1 MATVTH
7 SQLTG
12 SNLHECKGAA
22 TATAGQVPVADGNG
36 KAVFKSLPYSAIA
49 NTPLTPSVIFNGT
62 AVSVSPK
69 IFHFI
74 TTASMGNWSVAI
86 NGLTTLHGVQATC
99 ISNTSG
105 AANAFKATVNTA
117 TSINITGQVVNANGS
132 TLGTGQTVYVTVYG
146 I

>member
-12 SNLHECKGAA
+12 ANLHECKGAA
-22 TATAGQVPVADGNG
+22 TATAGQVPVATGNG
-36 KAVFKSLPYSAIA
+36 TAVFQQLPYSAIA
-49 NTPLTPSVIFNGT
+49 NTPITPSTVFNSTTVGVTPKILHFIAT
-62 AVSVSPK
+62 AVS
-69 IFHFI
+69 
-74 TTASMGNWSVAI
+74 GNWSVAVSGI
-86 NGLTTLHGVQATC
+86 TTLHGVQATC

-105 AANAFKATVNTA
+105 PANAFKATVNTA
-117 TSINITGQVVNANGS
+117 TTVTITGQVVNANGS

>member
-22 TATAGQVPVADGNG
+22 TATAGQVPVALGNG
-36 KAVFKSLPYSAIA
+36 KAEFKQLPYSAIA
-49 NTPLTPSVIFNGT
+49 NTPVTPSTVFNGT
-62 AVSVSPK
+62 TVSVNPK
-69 IFHFI
+69 ILHFI
-74 TTASMGNWSVAI
+74 TTASMGNWSVAL

-99 ISNTSG
+99 VSNTSG

-117 TSINITGQVVNANGS
+117 TSINITGQVVSANGS
-132 TLGTGQTVYVTVYG
+132 TLGTGQTVYVTVFG